1 MGAIEQA
8 IRDLTEQN
16 EQMRRENA
24 SLRQAVEA
32 LRGDVANIRE
42 AFNHLPPTSGT
53 SKADLDRLTATLT
66 SVIDTRMT
74 QAEANL
80 KARGGGGTSS
90 SSSSSDDSTWK
101 IAVAGCAAV
110 VLLLFVSPFIAVHTS
125 GNIDKI
131 AEVETT
137 TDKILWNQNYAG
149 TPDKDGTPQTATP
162 FTPTSK
168 FYTWYNNQQSYIN
181 SQQQPQK

>member
-101 IAVAGCAAV
+101 IAVAGAAA
-110 VLLLFVSPFIAVHTS
+110 VLLLLFASPFIAVHTS
-125 GNIDKI
+125 DIDKI
-131 AEVETT
+131 AGIENT
-137 TDKILWNQNYAG
+137 TDKVLWNQSYSGATDENG
-149 TPDKDGTPQTATP
+149 KQELVTP
-162 FTPTSK
+162 FTSQNEFAK
-168 FYTWYNNQQSYIN
+168 WWNNQKKYLDSLPKQ
-181 SQQQPQK
+181 

>member
-8 IRDLTEQN
+8 IKDLTAEN

-32 LRGDVANIRE
+32 MRQDVADIRE
-42 AFNHLPPTSGT
+42 AFDHLPPPTSGT
-53 SKADLDRLTATLT
+53 SKADIDRLTATLT

-80 KARGGGGTSS
+80 KARGSGGTSS
-90 SSSSSDDSTWK
+90 SSSSPDDSTWK

-110 VLLLFVSPFIAVHTS
+110 LLLLFASPFIAVHTS

-131 AEVETT
+131 ADVETT
-137 TDKILWNQNYAG
+137 TDKILWNQSYSGAMDENG
-149 TPDKDGTPQTATP
+149 KQELVTP
-162 FTPTSK
+162 FTSQNEFAK
-168 FYTWYNNQQSYIN
+168 WWNNQKAYLDNLPKQ
-181 SQQQPQK
+181 